1 MNTSYDHDDKFQS
14 QYEEGKMNDYSC
26 FLRGGELHEFKSLSN
41 HQWDDIPACE
51 DQPTK
56 VTMDIRGSPTQFIY
70 LYINSCMVCNPYFGL
85 GESRYNSDIEQGG
98 GKKEQEQDD
107 LCCYVVPPP
116 IDLHYMQHIFT
127 Q

>member
-1 MNTSYDHDDKFQS
+1 
-14 QYEEGKMNDYSC
+14 
-26 FLRGGELHEFKSLSN
+26 
-41 HQWDDIPACE
+41 
-51 DQPTK
+51 
-56 VTMDIRGSPTQFIY
+56 
-70 LYINSCMVCNPYFGL
+70 MVCNPYFSL